1 MSLYSNICALKK
13 FTRILDTL
21 LLIEFFFMIFVYVEK
36 NLIFVHKLFNY
47 CYRKTKPGQKNDFAM

>member
-13 FTRILDTL
+13 IYENFGYSAPYR
-21 LLIEFFFMIFVYVEK
+21 FFFMIFVYVEK

-47 CYRKTKPGQKNDFAM
+47 CYRKSKPGQKNDFAM